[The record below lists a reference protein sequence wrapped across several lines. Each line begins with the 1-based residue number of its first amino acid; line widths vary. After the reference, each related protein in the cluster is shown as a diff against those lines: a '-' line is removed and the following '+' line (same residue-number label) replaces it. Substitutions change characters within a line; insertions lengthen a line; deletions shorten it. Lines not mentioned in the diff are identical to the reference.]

1 MTKNIVSY
9 YTFDYYYRVSE
20 TEVLKKDAEEMEKRL
35 QALQERMKQ
44 QQLLQDEAKTTS
56 GGNHKWKSASKE
68 KGSVTNYGKDVQERY
83 RKRVGAQVGD
93 PVLRPTVS
101 LPSRTAA
108 QIQQKTDFRSKGTV
122 RSTTADDDAVAA
134 VRQYTSLPSCC

>member
-83 RKRVGAQVGD
+83 RKRVGAQTGD
-93 PVLRPTVS
+93 PVLRP
-101 LPSRTAA
+101 LPSRTAT
-108 QIQQKTDFRSKGTV
+108 QIQQKTDFRSKGTYS
-122 RSTTADDDAVAA
+122 STAAA
-134 VRQYTSLPSCC
+134 VVIQYTSLSLCC

>member
-9 YTFDYYYRVSE
+9 YTFDNYYRVSD

-68 KGSVTNYGKDVQERY
+68 KGSVTNYGKGVQERY
-83 RKRVGAQVGD
+83 RKRKK
-93 PVLRPTVS
+93 LS
-101 LPSRTAA
+101 
-108 QIQQKTDFRSKGTV
+108 
-122 RSTTADDDAVAA
+122 
-134 VRQYTSLPSCC
+134 